1 MSIFIKI
8 LFLRENILILIGF
21 ICIKNFELK
30 KLCKKDMKITE
41 KKR

>member
-1 MSIFIKI
+1 M
-8 LFLRENILILIGF
+8 ILIEV
-21 ICIKNFELK
+21 ICIENFEFQK